1 MDDQGEIRDDVKV
14 PDSDL
19 GKEITEKSKDAD
31 NQFLVTIL
39 KAIGEE
45 QAIAI
50 KNMPK
55 WLLGKSLVEEWIFPL
70 LILQISHHHNINHT
84 LLLY

>member
-19 GKEITEKSKDAD
+19 GKEITEKAKDAD

-55 WLLGKSLVEEWIFPL
+55 
-70 LILQISHHHNINHT
+70 
-84 LLLY
+84 

>member
-1 MDDQGEIRDDVKV
+1 MDDQGEIRDDIKV

-19 GKEITEKSKDAD
+19 GKEIQEKAKDSD
-31 NQFLVTIL
+31 NQYLVTIL

-45 QAIAI
+45 AAIAI

-55 WLLGKSLVEEWIFPL
+55 WQLGKSLVEQWIFPFL
-70 LILQISHHHNINHT
+70 LIH
-84 LLLY
+84 

>member
-1 MDDQGEIRDDVKV
+1 MSDDGFLSLMDDSGEIRDDVKV

-19 GKEITEKSKDAD
+19 GKDITEKSKDD
-31 NQFLVTIL
+31 NNQYLVTIL

-45 QAIAI
+45 MAIAI

-55 WLLGKSLVEEWIFPL
+55 
-70 LILQISHHHNINHT
+70 
-84 LLLY
+84 